1 VKSILREAIKK
12 LPLGVFCKKRKSA
25 RQLNE
30 HCSVLRTANAMSE
43 HELIQHIEGCKRN
56 DPKSQK
62 WIFDRYYRLMFGVC
76 LRYNSDHDR
85 VQDIVQEGYLKVFSN
100 IEGFTSKG
108 SFEGWMKRI
117 MVNTAIDFIRKE
129 RSSRE
134 ELTVEGKLEI
144 PDEGMEMEFFGLEE
158 ETITIQDVLDAMAK
172 LTPVYRAV
180 FNMYVFDNLTH
191 QEIAIQLG
199 ISVGASK
206 SNLAKARRNVKTV
219 LLGVANEKVSK

>member
-1 VKSILREAIKK
+1 
-12 LPLGVFCKKRKSA
+12 
-25 RQLNE
+25 
-30 HCSVLRTANAMSE
+30 MSE

-129 RSSRE
+129 KASPE
-134 ELTVEGKLEI
+134 ELTAEGTLEYSN
-144 PDEGMEMEFFGLEE
+144 DEE
-158 ETITIQDVLDAMAK
+158 ELSFLETEEEQITIQHVLAAMK
-172 LTPVYRAV
+172 QLTPVYRAV
-180 FNMYVFDNLTH
+180 FNLYVFDNLTH
-191 QEIAIQLG
+191 QEISQQLG
-199 ISVGASK
+199 ISVGTSK
-206 SNLAKARRNVKTV
+206 SNLAKARRNVRAV
-219 LLGVANEKVSK
+219 LLGVMNEKVSK